1 MAMSPRKR
9 LGVDQRRVLQLL
21 ARSTNGH
28 TESTLLAF
36 ATAMPEAVRAGKRP
50 IKVVRVRITDA
61 GRMALAG

>member
-1 MAMSPRKR
+1 
-9 LGVDQRRVLQLL
+9 VLQLL

-28 TESTLLAF
+28 TESMLLAF
-36 ATAMPEAVRAGKRP
+36 ATAMPETVRAGKRP